1 MSTYSTAADPSK
13 VSILF
18 ITYNRSDILA
28 QTVQAMKAW
37 SGFDLAMTI
46 CSDDCSQP
54 EHQARI
60 RAMGFDKVLI
70 PEKNGGLGRNNNK
83 GLRAVETDYV
93 LMIQDDCELLDPSCI
108 DKAIR
113 ILDAD
118 PSIGMVRLMGEPG
131 HFPLTKK
138 KQGDLDYWVCDHLGE
153 AYQALKKQ
161 PRRIRV
167 YSDHPQL
174 RRRSVHESLVGY
186 YAEGVPMENTEMDY
200 EDRIDQQTS
209 FFVAFLSDTENSYF
223 THQGTETS
231 FRTSK
236 LRYKVD
242 DAVVKVINAFGLR
255 KLPVYGWLRRGY
267 RRVQDALVNAGVL
280 K

>member
-1 MSTYSTAADPSK
+1 MSTHSSSVDPSK
-13 VSILF
+13 VSIVF

-37 SGFDLAMTI
+37 PGFEQATTI

-118 PSIGMVRLMGEPG
+118 PSIGMVRLMGDPTP
-131 HFPLTKK
+131 FPLTKK
-138 KQGDLDYWVCDHLGE
+138 TQGGVDYWVCEHLSE
-153 AYQALKKQ
+153 DYQRLKQQ
-161 PRRIRV
+161 PRRVRV

-174 RRRSVHESLVGY
+174 RRSAVHERLLGY
-186 YAEGVPMENTEMDY
+186 YAEGVPMEYTEMDY
-200 EDRIDQQTS
+200 EDRIDQQTQ
-209 FFVAFLSDTENSYF
+209 FFVAFLSGTENNYF
-223 THQGTETS
+223 ANRGAEAS

-236 LRYKVD
+236 LRYKI
-242 DAVVKVINAFGLR
+242 DAVLVGMVNAMGLR
-255 KLPVYGWLRRGY
+255 KLPVYAWLRDCY
-267 RRVQDALVNAGVL
+267 HSLQDRAIRAGLL